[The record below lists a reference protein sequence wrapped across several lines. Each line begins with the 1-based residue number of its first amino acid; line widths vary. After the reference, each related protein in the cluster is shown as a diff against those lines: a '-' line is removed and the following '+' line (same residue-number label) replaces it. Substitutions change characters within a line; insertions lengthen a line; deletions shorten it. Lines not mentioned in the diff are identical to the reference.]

1 MLRLLL
7 AAAVLAV
14 VAGQDAVPVPGLSD
28 WCQLPGHASTSACAS
43 DATCATGDSWWSDAS
58 ICKLPGPAGQYP
70 YNVSSYDVCGGPGA
84 VTRVPLVD
92 PSGAQL
98 GEAALFR
105 LYASTQLHVTVALGT
120 NDSAV
125 ALYRPA
131 DGAGTG
137 ALASL
142 FLDQSLLPGP
152 AAQYSSL
159 VPSSGTSPYACFTWS
174 LDLTA
179 VCDPLTSY
187 QGGDGS
193 CVCYSGAQCPPQ
205 DLSAEEVL
213 YFFLT
218 LNVTLAQPGA
228 DGCRTDTGTVTTLT
242 TSFPAASV
250 PGTGQTG
257 SIPVGPVRTGC
268 SQPAP
273 PPGTQHPA
281 YPPIA
286 QPSPAAAASPPNP
299 PPPSPPPAP
308 PSPPAPADGPWATVR
323 VLSPLAN
330 LTQAE
335 GCSQAVMQL
344 YPLYRGAASSFDCR
358 AAPNSLGIGSDLS
371 FRLVFQSYDG
381 LGAFRQGM
389 SDEKTWEGLLG
400 ALAVSCGSLG
410 AYEDSLG
417 EAYSVCGAAG
427 EAPACRYVLPAL
439 RCAPP
444 PPPPPAR
451 PPPAAC
457 TTSLAVLQASAPFV
471 YASCDEL
478 LWFNTAMFMPGVAAA
493 APFRCALAP
502 SRDALSIHG
511 VLASPAAAERYL
523 DNARNG
529 VSIDTL
535 ARYFNLTCAD
545 TIAFNS
551 SACVP
556 EGGVIT
562 YTQQSLPASVCPR
575 PPAPPPAPPSPPP
588 PRPPRPPQRP
598 PRPPEFPGTPAGAP
612 GPPPASPVEPD
623 GGPPP
628 SAPAQESFP
637 PPPPP
642 PPELPASPDP
652 VDAGGPPPAA
662 PDVEAASPP
671 PDAPPPPLFPDGGG
685 EQLQSPPPPPPPD
698 VPLQPDV
705 PAPPP
710 PSAPG
715 LPGSPEVPG
724 LPAPPPPDA
733 PSGPGPPPPPES
745 PLEGGSPPAEP
756 GQQSPIDYTPPA
768 APETNGA
775 PPGEPAARRRRGRLR
790 R

>member
-14 VAGQDAVPVPGLSD
+14 VTGQDAVPVPGLSD

-70 YNVSSYDVCGGPGA
+70 YNVSSYDVCGGPSA

-187 QGGDGS
+187 QSGDGS

-257 SIPVGPVRTGC
+257 SIPVGP
-268 SQPAP
+268 
-273 PPGTQHPA
+273 
-281 YPPIA
+281 
-286 QPSPAAAASPPNP
+286 
-299 PPPSPPPAP
+299 
-308 PSPPAPADGPWATVR
+308 
-323 VLSPLAN
+323 
-330 LTQAE
+330 AE

-381 LGAFRQGM
+381 LSAFRQGM

-444 PPPPPAR
+444 PSPPPPPPVPAR
-451 PPPAAC
+451 CVANTTIRRLPPK
-457 TTSLAVLQASAPFV
+457 FV
-471 YASCDEL
+471 YASCDAL
-478 LWFNTAMFMPGVAAA
+478 LWFNSRMFLPGVAVVS
-493 APFRCALAP
+493 PFRCALAP
-502 SRDALSIHG
+502 SRGAVSVTG
-511 VLASPAAAERYL
+511 VLAGPGDAATYL
-523 DNARNG
+523 ANAGAN
-529 VSIDTL
+529 VETL
-535 ARYFNLTCAD
+535 ARYFNLTCSDLIVVDA
-545 TIAFNS
+545 A
-551 SACVP
+551 ACVP

-575 PPAPPPAPPSPPP
+575 PPAPPPAPPNPPP
-588 PRPPRPPQRP
+588 PRPPRPPSIP
-598 PRPPEFPGTPAGAP
+598 PAPPEFPGE
-612 GPPPASPVEPD
+612 PPPPSSPVSPPAPQQPEPD
-623 GGPPP
+623 GGQTGEPGVPPEAP
-628 SAPAQESFP
+628 VSPPIALEASVAQTATSPDSPNRVLDLPAQPGGDDLAF
-637 PPPPP
+637 
-642 PPELPASPDP
+642 
-652 VDAGGPPPAA
+652 AG
-662 PDVEAASPP
+662 
-671 PDAPPPPLFPDGGG
+671 
-685 EQLQSPPPPPPPD
+685 
-698 VPLQPDV
+698 
-705 PAPPP
+705 
-710 PSAPG
+710 
-715 LPGSPEVPG
+715 
-724 LPAPPPPDA
+724 PPDA
-733 PSGPGPPPPPES
+733 PSTPPPSPEEE
-745 PLEGGSPPAEP
+745 L
-756 GQQSPIDYTPPA
+756 GQ
-768 APETNGA
+768 A
-775 PPGEPAARRRRGRLR
+775 PPSGEGRRRRALLSRNRGEGPQR
-790 R
+790 